1 MLCVL
6 LALRLYVK
14 IFYNQCVAPAWGSS
28 TFEGVRVLK
37 LIRFVGLLAFPLVV
51 AACGGSPDAQNNVVQ
66 SPTVAPAAQS
76 EAVSQVVSPT
86 ITVPATALATGS
98 NGDLIVARVNDSEIT
113 LADYQRSLGRFP
125 QSGDAADLGTM
136 VLETM
141 IEQTLIE
148 QAAAERGIT
157 ISDAEI
163 DTELQSYI
171 QQVGGQE
178 AWQTWLT
185 ENQYTEA
192 EFRESLRESFITN
205 RVRDAVTEE
214 LNTEVPHVHA
224 RHILVATQEQANTV
238 LTSLQNG
245 EDFAALAAQYSEDST
260 TKDNGGDLGWFIPE
274 ELTEPSLARIIF
286 ALEPGSI
293 AGPVRT
299 SLGYHI
305 VQTLERA
312 DRIVP
317 EERRIEL
324 GQARFENWLAS
335 LKAAA
340 TITRYL

>member
-1 MLCVL
+1 M
-6 LALRLYVK
+6 
-14 IFYNQCVAPAWGSS
+14 
-28 TFEGVRVLK
+28 LK
-37 LIRFVGLLAFPLVV
+37 LIRFVGLPVVALVM

-66 SPTVAPAAQS
+66 NPTAAPIAQSEPPTSQPTVA
-76 EAVSQVVSPT
+76 
-86 ITVPATALATGS
+86 VPATALATGA
-98 NGDLIVARVNDSEIT
+98 NGDLIVARVNSDEIT

-125 QSGDAADLGTM
+125 QAGSTAELGVM

-141 IEQTLIE
+141 IEQTLIG
-148 QAAAERGIT
+148 QAAVERGIAVT
-157 ISDAEI
+157 DAEI
-163 DTELQSYI
+163 ETEVQGYI
-171 QQVGGQE
+171 QQVGGQD

-185 ENQYTEA
+185 NNQYTEA

-205 RVRDAVTEE
+205 RVRDAVTAE
-214 LNTEVPHVHA
+214 LNGEVPHVHA

-238 LTSLQNG
+238 LTALQNG
-245 EDFAALAAQYSEDST
+245 QEFAALAAQYSEDST
-260 TKDNGGDLGWFIPE
+260 TKANGGDLGWFIPE

-299 SLGYHI
+299 ALGYHI

-312 DRIVP
+312 NRLVP
-317 EERRIEL
+317 EERRTEL
-324 GQARFENWLAS
+324 AQARFENWLAS